1 MLNEEQQFIALKAK
15 ILKDRGLDFGQ
26 YKPNYLKRRIAVR
39 MRAHGVESYREYMKI
54 LDSDTLEYNKL
65 MDCLT
70 INVTQFFRDP
80 ATFEALEKVVLP
92 QLVSDK
98 QNRKSRVIRAWSAGC
113 ASGEEPFSLAILLSE
128 VLGNKL
134 RDFTVSIYATDIDEE
149 SLKKA
154 ERGEYEGLSMEGL
167 KKEYLDRYF
176 TYAGRYKIKDEIKR
190 SVRFKRHDLISEK
203 ALTHFDIILCRNALI
218 YFSRDMQEKLFTQ
231 FHQGLNKEGYLVI
244 GKTETLTVEAMKMFR
259 AVDVR
264 ERIYQ
269 KL

>member
-1 MLNEEQQFIALKAK
+1 
-15 ILKDRGLDFGQ
+15 
-26 YKPNYLKRRIAVR
+26 
-39 MRAHGVESYREYMKI
+39 MKI

-80 ATFEALEKVVLP
+80 ATFEALEKAVLP

-98 QNRKSRVIRAWSAGC
+98 QNRKGKVIRMWSAGC
-113 ASGEEPFSLAILLSE
+113 ASGEEPFSIAILLNE
-128 VLGNKL
+128 VLRNE
-134 RDFTVSIYATDIDEE
+134 RYDIIVSIYATDIDEKI
-149 SLKKA
+149 LKKA
-154 ERGEYEGLSMEGL
+154 EMGEYDDLSME
-167 KKEYLDRYF
+167 KVKREYIDRYF
-176 TYAGRYKIKDEIKR
+176 TYSGRYKVKDEIKR

-203 ALTHFDIILCRNALI
+203 ALTQLDLILCRNVLI
-218 YFSRDMQEKLFTQ
+218 YFSRNLQEKLFAQ
-231 FHQGLNKEGYLVI
+231 FHQGLNKGGYLVI
-244 GKTETLTVEAMKMFR
+244 GKTETLAMEAMKMFK